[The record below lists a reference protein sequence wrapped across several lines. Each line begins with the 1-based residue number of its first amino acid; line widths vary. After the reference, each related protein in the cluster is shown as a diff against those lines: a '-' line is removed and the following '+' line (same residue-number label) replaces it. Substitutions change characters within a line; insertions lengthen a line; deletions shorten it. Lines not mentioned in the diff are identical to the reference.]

1 MVCELNITI
10 MKFSIMEKKLLFVWN
25 KNSRILITWHLGFLI
40 IHSTTG
46 FLILRNRKVLYTLKY
61 FEPYPKNYSTHYY
74 ENYIY
79 Y

>member
-1 MVCELNITI
+1 
-10 MKFSIMEKKLLFVWN
+10 MKFSLIKKKLYFVWN

-40 IHSTTG
+40 IYSNIR
-46 FLILRNRKVLYTLKY
+46 LYILRDRKVIYTLKY
-61 FEPYPKNYSTHYY
+61 FEPYAKKTIINCN